1 MLEMIEE
8 EWDEERFLNL
18 QSPIDSQQFRVEGQQ
33 AIRLSLH
40 VGDVLEINSVDGEQP
55 GELIVLDKQGQVVP
69 QLLDARSPVNAE
81 HIQRQLQQ
89 EDLAAKAL
97 AQQFESWQ
105 IHPEQYQT
113 VLRVEGHESPSFV
126 AYADLTVVIVA
137 AGASMSIEEHTPPTE
152 LQVVVK
158 YADPLAEVLPEPL
171 AEIKQEIRIPRAS
184 ARTYEVKKGEWIQI
198 IDVSGKQCSDFI
210 AFDKQA
216 LERGEEIGLDATAT
230 RTVIGLSNPVPGLH
244 SRFLGPDMMSMVEVV
259 QDTVGRHDSFLFAC
273 TAKYYEDS
281 GYFGHISCTENFNNV
296 LKPYGIKPRA
306 GWPAINLFF
315 NTGIEPCGTVFMDE
329 PWSRPGDYVLMR
341 ADKDLVCASSACP
354 DDIDPANGWIPTDIH
369 VRIYGEEHSFPRSIA
384 HRITAEEHPRMTKTS
399 GFHSRTSALT
409 KKFIEYAGYW
419 VAAEYEGWGAN
430 AEYLACRERV
440 AVLDLTPLRKID
452 ITGPDAVAFLQY
464 VLTQNVR
471 RMAVGEIAHSAI
483 CLETGGMIDDG
494 TIFRMADQAYRWFCG
509 DSYTMVWMAEKAK
522 EKGFKVSIR
531 NATEQIHNLAVQGP
545 DSRELL
551 SQIIW
556 TSESQTSVEKLKW
569 FHFTIGRLGGPDG
582 VPVMVS
588 RTGYTGE
595 LGYEVWCHPDAA
607 ESLWDAVWQAGQPFN
622 IAPMGFDALDML
634 RIEAGL
640 SMAEYEFGPDVT
652 PFEAGTGFSVPLSTK
667 DEDFVGREALAR
679 ENPESRH
686 KLVGLILDGGDPA
699 AHGDLVY
706 QGRFPVGIVT
716 SAIMSPLLG
725 KQIAMIR
732 VAPEFAKQDT
742 RLEVGKLDG
751 IQKRLGGL
759 VTKLPF
765 YDPKRARL
773 LS

>member
-55 GELIVLDKQGQVVP
+55 GELIVLDKQGQVAP

-171 AEIKQEIRIPRAS
+171 AEIKKEIRIPRAS

-210 AFDKQA
+210 AFDKHA
-216 LERGEEIGLDATAT
+216 LENGDEVGLDATAT

-306 GWPAINLFF
+306 GWPAINLFL
-315 NTGIEPCGTVFMDE
+315 I
-329 PWSRPGDYVLMR
+329 RVL
-341 ADKDLVCASSACP
+341 
-354 DDIDPANGWIPTDIH
+354 
-369 VRIYGEEHSFPRSIA
+369 
-384 HRITAEEHPRMTKTS
+384 
-399 GFHSRTSALT
+399 
-409 KKFIEYAGYW
+409 
-419 VAAEYEGWGAN
+419 
-430 AEYLACRERV
+430 
-440 AVLDLTPLRKID
+440 
-452 ITGPDAVAFLQY
+452 
-464 VLTQNVR
+464 
-471 RMAVGEIAHSAI
+471 
-483 CLETGGMIDDG
+483 
-494 TIFRMADQAYRWFCG
+494 
-509 DSYTMVWMAEKAK
+509 
-522 EKGFKVSIR
+522 
-531 NATEQIHNLAVQGP
+531 NLAA
-545 DSRELL
+545 R
-551 SQIIW
+551 
-556 TSESQTSVEKLKW
+556 
-569 FHFTIGRLGGPDG
+569 
-582 VPVMVS
+582 
-588 RTGYTGE
+588 
-595 LGYEVWCHPDAA
+595 C
-607 ESLWDAVWQAGQPFN
+607 LW
-622 IAPMGFDALDML
+622 
-634 RIEAGL
+634 
-640 SMAEYEFGPDVT
+640 
-652 PFEAGTGFSVPLSTK
+652 
-667 DEDFVGREALAR
+667 
-679 ENPESRH
+679 
-686 KLVGLILDGGDPA
+686 
-699 AHGDLVY
+699 
-706 QGRFPVGIVT
+706 
-716 SAIMSPLLG
+716 MSP
-725 KQIAMIR
+725 
-732 VAPEFAKQDT
+732 
-742 RLEVGKLDG
+742 
-751 IQKRLGGL
+751 GL
-759 VTKLPF
+759 VLVIM
-765 YDPKRARL
+765 Y
-773 LS
+773 